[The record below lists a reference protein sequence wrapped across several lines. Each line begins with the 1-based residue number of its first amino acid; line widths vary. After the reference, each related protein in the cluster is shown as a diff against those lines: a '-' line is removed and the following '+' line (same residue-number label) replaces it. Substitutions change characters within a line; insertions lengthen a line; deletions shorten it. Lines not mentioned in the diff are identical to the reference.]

1 MQWIVCL
8 PFHSSEFSQTYFS
21 ESIHQHTWA
30 LLESVRQTIWIPFRI
45 SCKWR
50 ASNECRAYFSAISLT
65 EKPQDECQ
73 ADPHCPFR
81 RHTFSRNLF
90 VLSCESG
97 SKRLRWLECSTKNH
111 DHVTWEEPFV
121 HCSFFFF
128 ICFFQVLHDFIIF
141 IFSDCL
147 GAFFFSSFCSFFWRK
162 KCRCFLTRFFFSA
175 CRCFASWKPTKAPT
189 SRLSRGSRKKWR
201 LTVVTVKRFK
211 LGKSHDFLTLPRH
224 LDMLAVHIFKYMII

>member
-1 MQWIVCL
+1 MKIFRLLRGGYKMQWIVCL

-81 RHTFSRNLF
+81 RHTFSRNLV

-97 SKRLRWLECSTKNH
+97 SKRLRWLECSNKNH

-121 HCSFFFF
+121 HCLFFFLHMFLPSSSWFYYFHLFRLLRCFFFF
-128 ICFFQVLHDFIIF
+128 KFL
-141 IFSDCL
+141 
-147 GAFFFSSFCSFFWRK
+147 FFFLTK
-162 KCRCFLTRFFFSA
+162 K
-175 CRCFASWKPTKAPT
+175 
-189 SRLSRGSRKKWR
+189 
-201 LTVVTVKRFK
+201 V
-211 LGKSHDFLTLPRH
+211 
-224 LDMLAVHIFKYMII
+224 

>member
-81 RHTFSRNLF
+81 RHTFSRNLV

-147 GAFFFSSFCSFFWRK
+147 GAFFFQVFVLFSDEKSVGASWHVSFFP
-162 KCRCFLTRFFFSA
+162 LA
-175 CRCFASWKPTKAPT
+175 GASLLGSQQKHLRLAFRAAPER
-189 SRLSRGSRKKWR
+189 SG
-201 LTVVTVKRFK
+201 
-211 LGKSHDFLTLPRH
+211 G
-224 LDMLAVHIFKYMII
+224 